1 MQYDAEME
9 ERNQDLELL
18 IQYLREFSYKLIDL
32 ENNFNTLNQISEKRL
47 NHLINGYNSH
57 YVNVN
62 YQSRVSSLFSNTNEI
77 KKQLAHTIAD
87 VTVLLSD
94 ATRARYR
101 DGGEI

>member
-1 MQYDAEME
+1 MQYEAEKQ
-9 ERNQDLELL
+9 NQDLELL

-32 ENNFNTLNQISEKRL
+32 ENNFNTLNQINEKRL
-47 NHLINGYNSH
+47 SHLINGYNSH

-62 YQSRVSSLFSNTNEI
+62 YQSRVSSLFSDTNEI

-87 VTVLLSD
+87 VTVLLND

-101 DGGEI
+101 NEDES